1 MQSVFSDQT
10 WSVWEPLIEEVRP
23 KGKTPPKNLGRTIS
37 AIFWRHQNGAKWR
50 AIPSEFGPWWIAA
63 QLFIRWSKLAVWQRL
78 FEKVKGRDQALGMV
92 FLDGTTIRAHHKAAG
107 AAKKGGTGERQK
119 DREALGRSRGG
130 PGTKVCVAADG
141 HGRALS
147 FTLSPGQTH
156 ELPSAYALLDDLP
169 YPPTYV
175 VCDRG
180 YASHKFR
187 EDLWNRGSYP
197 VIPPR
202 KNDPE
207 VACPKWA
214 YRHRH
219 LVENLWARLK
229 EWRAVATR
237 YEKTAASFLSVILLA
252 AAADYIKA

>member
-1 MQSVFSDQT
+1 MQSVFSDT
-10 WSVWEPLIEEVRP
+10 AWSVWEPLIEAVRP
-23 KGKTPPKNLGRTIS
+23 KGKTPPKNLRRTIS

-50 AIPSEFGPWWIAA
+50 AIPDEFGPWWIAA
-63 QLFIRWSKLAVWQRL
+63 QLFIRWSKLGVWQRL
-78 FEKVKGRDQALGMV
+78 FEKVKDRDQALGMV

-107 AAKKGGTGERQK
+107 AAKKGGYSGRRR

-130 PGTKVCVAADG
+130 FGTKVCVAADG

-147 FTLSPGQTH
+147 FTLSPGQAH
-156 ELPSAYALLDDLP
+156 ELPSAYSLLDDLP

-187 EDLWNRGSYP
+187 EYLWDRGVRP

-219 LVENLWARLK
+219 LVKNLWARLK

-237 YEKTAASFLSVILLA
+237 YEKTAASFFSVILIA
-252 AAADYIKA
+252 ATADYIKT